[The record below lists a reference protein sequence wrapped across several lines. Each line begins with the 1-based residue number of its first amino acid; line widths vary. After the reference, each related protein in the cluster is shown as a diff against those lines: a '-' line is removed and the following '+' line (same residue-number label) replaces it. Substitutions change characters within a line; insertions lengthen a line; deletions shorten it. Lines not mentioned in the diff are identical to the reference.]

1 MIRIGVPKELAPDE
15 RRVALIPAALPPLVK
30 AGCEIVVEAGAG
42 VLAGHGDAAYESK
55 GARRIES
62 RDELFATAE
71 VILQVRGLGANPAAG
86 AADLPRLR
94 AQHVLIGFH
103 EPLGSL
109 RALRDL
115 AGTGATVFAMELI
128 PRTTRAQGMDALSS
142 MATVAGYRAVVL
154 AAESLPI
161 LFPMLTTAAGTV
173 RPARVFVIGAG
184 VAGLM
189 AIATARRMGAIV
201 EAYDVRPAVK
211 EQVASLGAKFV
222 ELPVDTAGAEDAG
235 GYAKRQDESFY
246 GKQRELLARVVAAS
260 DVVITT
266 AAVPGAKAPV
276 LVSSAMLS
284 AMTPGSVIVDL
295 AAERGGNC
303 EATRAGETVEV
314 GGVRVLG
321 PVNLA
326 SSVPVTASQMYAKNV
341 ATFLLHLVTGGALR
355 VDEADEITRESLV
368 ARGGK
373 VVHAKVLEAL
383 RATGAAVGAGASEDA
398 RT

>member
-1 MIRIGVPKELAPDE
+1 MIRIGVPKESDPQE
-15 RRVALIPAALPPLVK
+15 RRVALVPAALAPLVK

-42 VLAGHGDAAYESK
+42 IAAGHDDAAYESK
-55 GARRIES
+55 GARAIDS
-62 RDELFATAE
+62 RDELFATAQ
-71 VILQVRGLGANPAAG
+71 VILQVRGVGVGAAAG
-86 AADLPRLR
+86 DPDLRRLR
-94 AQHVLIGFH
+94 AEHVLIGFQ
-103 EPLGSL
+103 EPLGAA
-109 RALRDL
+109 RAMEAL
-115 AGTGATVFAMELI
+115 AATGASAFAMELI

-142 MATVAGYRAVVL
+142 MATIAGYRAVIL
-154 AAESLPI
+154 AADSLPI

-222 ELPVDTAGAEDAG
+222 ELPVDAAGAEDAG
-235 GYAKRQDESFY
+235 GYAKQQDESFY
-246 GKQRELLARVVAAS
+246 RRQRELLARVVAAS

-276 LVSSAMLS
+276 LVSSDML
-284 AMTPGSVIVDL
+284 AGMTRGSVVIDL

-303 EATRAGETVEV
+303 EATRPGETIQV

-321 PVNLA
+321 PINVA
-326 SSVPVTASQMYAKNV
+326 SAVPVTASQMYAKNI
-341 ATFLLHLVTGGALR
+341 ATFLLHLLDAGAVR
-355 VDEADEITRESLV
+355 VDETDEITRGSLV
-368 ARGGK
+368 TRGGK
-373 VVHAKVLEAL
+373 VVHAKVLETL
-383 RATGAAVGAGASEDA
+383 RAT
-398 RT
+398 

>member
-1 MIRIGVPKELAPDE
+1 MIRIGVPKETDPTE
-15 RRVALIPAALPPLVK
+15 RRVALVPAALAPLIK
-30 AGCEIVVEAGAG
+30 AGCEIVVETGAG
-42 VLAGHGDAAYESK
+42 IAAGHGDASYESK
-55 GARRIES
+55 GARTIAT
-62 RDELFATAE
+62 RDELFATAQ
-71 VILQVRGLGANPAAG
+71 VIVQVRGAG
-86 AADLPRLR
+86 ASPANAEPDLRRLR
-94 AQHVLIGFH
+94 PEHVLIGFQ
-103 EPLGSL
+103 EPLGSANAMQ
-109 RALRDL
+109 AL
-115 AGTGATVFAMELI
+115 AATGATVLAMELI
-128 PRTTRAQGMDALSS
+128 PRITRAQSMDALSS
-142 MATVAGYRAVVL
+142 MATVAGYRAVIL

-222 ELPVDTAGAEDAG
+222 ELPVESAGAEDAG
-235 GYAKRQDESFY
+235 GYAKKQDESFY
-246 GKQRELLARVVAAS
+246 RRQRELLARVVAAS

-266 AAVPGAKAPV
+266 AAVPGVKAPV
-276 LVSSAMLS
+276 LVSTEMLA
-284 AMTPGSVIVDL
+284 AMTPGSVVVDL

-326 SSVPVTASQMYAKNV
+326 SSVPITASQMYAKNV
-341 ATFLLHLVTGGALR
+341 ATLLLHLVEEGNLR
-355 VDEADEITRESLV
+355 LDETDEITRESLV

-373 VVHAKVLEAL
+373 VVHPRVLEAL
-383 RATGAAVGAGASEDA
+383 RTAQGQST
-398 RT
+398 